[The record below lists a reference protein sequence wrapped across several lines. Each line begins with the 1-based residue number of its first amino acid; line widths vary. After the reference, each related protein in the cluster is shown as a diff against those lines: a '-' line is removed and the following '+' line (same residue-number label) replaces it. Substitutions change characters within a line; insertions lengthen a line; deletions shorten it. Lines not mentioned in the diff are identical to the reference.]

1 MAAPRTV
8 DRSTLPSLGPPP
20 AFTFP
25 GIQRH
30 VLPNGLRVRTVEHT
44 SVPVVTFVML
54 VEGGSG
60 ADPDAHE
67 GLASLVADLVDEG
80 TGDLSAIDVSDALA
94 RIGGDYD
101 VDTGSDAISFALTT
115 LVRFADRG
123 AELMA
128 GLLTRPSLRESDFLR
143 VRQLRLDRL
152 RQMKDVAPA
161 LAERAFLR
169 LLYGRHPYGHTALGS
184 EEGLRTLTL
193 EQVASFHATMF
204 RPSQTVL
211 VVVGGMRHEKL
222 LAVGERAFGGWSE
235 PADAPVAPEPASA
248 LKPEPAP
255 RRIALVHRE
264 AAAQSELRIGHLAA
278 WRRTPDYSSL
288 LVMNAVLG
296 GQFTSRLN
304 LKLREEKAYTYGARS
319 GFDWKRGLAPFLLST
334 SVHTA
339 STADAVADAVAEIE
353 AIRGSRPVTAAELEH
368 AKAALTRGY
377 PAGFETAAHVAR
389 AVSQLALYDLPDSY
403 FSDFVPAVNAVT
415 ADDVT
420 RVAAQYLDPN
430 RLTALV
436 VGDSAVVAG
445 SLHGLS
451 FGEPLLLPIQ
461 M

>member
-1 MAAPRTV
+1 MAREPV
-8 DRSTLPSLGPPP
+8 DRSGLPALGPPP
-20 AFTFP
+20 SFTFP

-30 VLPNGLRVRTVEHT
+30 VLPNGLQVRTVEHT
-44 SVPVVTFVML
+44 SAPVVTFVLL

-60 ADPDAHE
+60 ADPTARE
-67 GLASLVADLVDEG
+67 GLASLVADMANEG
-80 TGDLSAIDVSDALA
+80 TGSLSAIEVSDALA

-101 VDTGSDAISFALTT
+101 VDTGSDAVSFTLTT

-123 AELMA
+123 AELLA
-128 GLLTRPSLRESDFLR
+128 GLLTRPSLRESDFTR

-169 LLYGRHPYGHTALGS
+169 LLYGPHPYGHTALGS
-184 EEGLRTLTL
+184 EEGLRA
-193 EQVASFHATMF
+193 VALDDVAAFHALTF
-204 RPSQTVL
+204 RPSRCVL
-211 VVVGGMRHEKL
+211 VAVGGMRHQEL
-222 LAVGERAFGGWSE
+222 RDVAGRTFGAWNE
-235 PADAPVAPEPASA
+235 PEDAALAPEPASA
-248 LKPEPAP
+248 LKPEAST

-278 WRRTPDYSSL
+278 WRRTPDYPSL

-319 GFDWKRGLAPFLLST
+319 GFDWKRGLSPFVLST

-339 STADAVADAVAEIE
+339 STAAAVADAAAEIE
-353 AIRGSRPVTAAELEH
+353 AIRGSRPVTDGELAH

-377 PAGFETAAHVAR
+377 PSGFETAAHVAR
-389 AVSQLALYDLPDSY
+389 AVSQLALYDLPDTY
-403 FSDFVPAVNAVT
+403 FSDFVPTVNTVT
-415 ADDVT
+415 AEDVT
-420 RVAAQYLDPN
+420 RVAEHYLDPA
-430 RLTALV
+430 RLIALV

-451 FGEPLLLPIQ
+451 FGEPQTLPVQ